1 MTGFISGL
9 AAPISSLL
17 ELKHAIGLPY
27 QTSERHLRAFDA
39 MCARDYP
46 GQDVLTRQ
54 MAMAWAAGRPGEH
67 VNGQMRRG
75 RVRHPARQPRQT
87 SPLPAAHRHP

>member
-17 ELKHAIGLPY
+17 ELKQAIGLPY

-39 MCARDYP
+39 MCARTIP
-46 GQDVLTRQ
+46 GRTC
-54 MAMAWAAGRPGEH
+54 
-67 VNGQMRRG
+67 
-75 RVRHPARQPRQT
+75 
-87 SPLPAAHRHP
+87 

>member
-1 MTGFISGL
+1 MIGFISGL

-46 GQDVLTRQ
+46 
-54 MAMAWAAGRPGEH
+54 E
-67 VNGQMRRG
+67 
-75 RVRHPARQPRQT
+75 
-87 SPLPAAHRHP
+87 